1 MMLLMIFLKNW
12 MILNYE
18 IQSYHY
24 RNSKEGSA
32 RYLILDR
39 ISIKEYRYR
48 KKFINELREAI
59 RKLSIFSR
67 SGSIPEDSIIK
78 SSGFRFIV
86 HKNYLIF
93 YSIEESEKTVR
104 IMAVFNSRQDYM
116 RVITKFI

>member
-1 MMLLMIFLKNW
+1 MKYKVIITETAKKDLRDISFWIAYRSKN
-12 MILNYE
+12 ID
-18 IQSYHY
+18 I
-24 RNSKEGSA
+24 A
-32 RYLILDR
+32 
-39 ISIKEYRYR
+39 

-59 RKLSIFSR
+59 RKLSIFPR

-116 RVITKFI
+116 RVIAKFI

>member
-18 IQSYHY
+18 
-24 RNSKEGSA
+24 
-32 RYLILDR
+32 
-39 ISIKEYRYR
+39 
-48 KKFINELREAI
+48 
-59 RKLSIFSR
+59 SIFPR
-67 SGSIPEDSIIK
+67 SGSIPEDPIIK

-104 IMAVFNSRQDYM
+104 IRAVFNSRQDYM